1 MAGTSTPRMAAGV
14 TNAGGLG
21 SLGIGAM
28 TPSAARTAI
37 LEAQSLT
44 SGPINVNVFV
54 HVAPTSS
61 IDISTKWLD
70 ALRPVFGQ
78 FGAEPPQELKAIYK
92 GFNDDPGV
100 LAMLLEV
107 KPAVVSF
114 HFGLPAAD
122 AVRRLKEQRTVL
134 FASVT
139 SLEEARAAEAAG
151 MDAVIAQGYE
161 AGGHR
166 GIFDPYGGD
175 DQLSTVA
182 LVRVLVKQ
190 TKLPVI
196 AAGGIMDGQ
205 GVRAALDLGAIAA
218 QLGTAFVVTDESAA
232 DEHHRAAIARGEG
245 TTMTTSI
252 SGRPARS
259 ARNRYTELAELVGV
273 DVPHYPLTYDVGK
286 ALNAAAKEKGEG
298 GFGAHWA
305 GQAAALARPMSC
317 AQLMK
322 VLEEELGEA

>member
-1 MAGTSTPRMAAGV
+1 MAAAV

-28 TPSAARTAI
+28 TPATARAAI

-61 IDISTKWLD
+61 IDISTRWLD
-70 ALRPVFGQ
+70 ALRPVFRE
-78 FGAEPPQELKAIYK
+78 FGAEPPSELKVIYR
-92 GFNDDPGV
+92 GFNDDPDV

-107 KPAVVSF
+107 RPAVVSF
-114 HFGLPAAD
+114 HFGLPSPE
-122 AVRRLKEQRTVL
+122 AVRRLKEQRAVL
-134 FASVT
+134 VASVT

-151 MDAVIAQGYE
+151 MDAVVAQGYE

-166 GIFDPYGGD
+166 GIFDPFGRD

-182 LVRVLVKQ
+182 LVRTLVKR
-190 TKLPVI
+190 TTLPVI

-205 GVRAALDLGAIAA
+205 GVRAALELGAIAA
-218 QLGTAFVVTDESAA
+218 QMGTAFVVTDESAA
-232 DEHHRAAIARGEG
+232 DEHHRTAIANGEG

-259 ARNRYTELAELVGV
+259 MRNRYTELEELEGV
-273 DVPHYPLTYDVGK
+273 EVPHYPLTYDVGK
-286 ALNAAAKEKGEG
+286 ALNAAAKGKGEG
-298 GFGAHWA
+298 GFGAQWS
-305 GQAAALARPMSC
+305 GQAAGLARPMSG
-317 AQLMK
+317 AELMR
-322 VLEEELGEA
+322 VLEEELGQA